1 MTVKVFYENKTD
13 PTKSFSQKF
22 EDVDRIEEVEQ
33 VIDHQD
39 EFADHHEYVY
49 CNYDLFNEKGI
60 RLGTICNAHAAKI
73 EIIPQEGWYAT

>member
-13 PTKSFSQKF
+13 PTKNFSQKF

-39 EFADHHEYVY
+39 QFADHHEYVY
-49 CNYDLFNEKGI
+49 YIDFGLD
-60 RLGTICNAHAAKI
+60 
-73 EIIPQEGWYAT
+73 